1 LTPVSG
7 GRGRRQPA
15 PCRHWLLV
23 TVALVLAAGAVACR
37 ARRTASPADRA
48 RAASQAF
55 LGAYLDAGGRVVR
68 RDQGGDTV
76 SEGQAYAMLVA
87 AAIGDRQRFD
97 LAWQWAKANL
107 QRPDGL
113 LSWRWEGGRVVDVQ
127 PASDADLD
135 AARALL
141 VAADRFGVAGYRHEA
156 LRIAEGILGAETVDA
171 AGRPLLVA
179 GPWAT
184 TPPRYV
190 NPSYVSP
197 AGFAALRRASGQG
210 RWDSLAAS
218 GREVLGQLT
227 ASGPGLPPDW
237 AVLDAGGTVHPS
249 PPPGGNGAPAYSYD
263 AARTFVR
270 MAEDCSGGGR
280 QWAGRA
286 WPFFKSNVG
295 TGAGGPLAATYD
307 LGGHAQGNGS
317 HPVAYVAA
325 AGAAIG
331 AGAHAAGL
339 SLLDRAES
347 AQAMA
352 PSYYGAAWVALGRIM
367 LTTDWLGGCAG

>member
-1 LTPVSG
+1 M
-7 GRGRRQPA
+7 
-15 PCRHWLLV
+15 
-23 TVALVLAAGAVACR
+23 LAAGAVACR

-48 RAASQAF
+48 RASSQAF

-87 AAIGDRQRFD
+87 AGIGDRRRFD

-113 LSWRWEGGRVVDVQ
+113 LSWHWDGGHVVDAQ

-156 LRIAEGILGAETVDA
+156 LRIADGILGAETVDA
-171 AGRPLLVA
+171 AGRPTLVA

-184 TPPRYV
+184 AAPRYV
-190 NPSYVSP
+190 NPSYFSP
-197 AGFAALRRASGQG
+197 AGFAALRRASGQP

-218 GREVLGQLT
+218 SREVLGQLT
-227 ASGPGLPPDW
+227 GSGPGLPPDW
-237 AVLDAGGTVHPS
+237 AVLDAGGTAHPA
-249 PPPGGNGAPAYSYD
+249 PPPGGNGGAPAYSYD

-270 MAEDCSGGGR
+270 MAEDCSSGGR
-280 QWAGRA
+280 QWARRA
-286 WPFFKSNVG
+286 WPFFKSNL
-295 TGAGGPLAATYD
+295 GAGAGAGLAATYD
-307 LGGHAQGNGS
+307 LAGHAQGSGS
-317 HPVAYVAA
+317 HPIADVAA
-325 AGAAIG
+325 AGAAIA
-331 AGAHAAGL
+331 AGANATGL
-339 SLLDRAES
+339 SLLDRAER
-347 AQAMA
+347 AQAAA

-367 LTTDWLGGCAG
+367 LTTDWLGGCTG